1 MLDIVKTWLRQL
13 TEIALVL
20 VALGVVLQV
29 LFPKALVFINA
40 DISGNLINLIAQF
53 SGAGLIGLIAVGIFV
68 YLLRRA

>member
-1 MLDIVKTWLRQL
+1 MLDSVKGWLRQV
-13 TEIALVL
+13 TELALVL
-20 VALGVVLQV
+20 IALGIVLQV

-40 DISGNLINLIAQF
+40 DVASNLINLVNQF